1 MESDSPIRINQRDGT
16 LYVDGRLDR
25 EVTPII
31 RLKVFA
37 RDGGIFEG
45 EEVTN
50 IEKEIF
56 VKCFDIE
63 NVYLKCISGITL
75 IITGIPATR
84 RFCSKWKLC
93 QFDDSSFGC
102 QW

>member
-45 EEVTN
+45 EEVAN
-50 IEKEIF
+50 VEK
-56 VKCFDIE
+56 
-63 NVYLKCISGITL
+63 
-75 IITGIPATR
+75 
-84 RFCSKWKLC
+84 RFL
-93 QFDDSSFGC
+93 
-102 QW
+102 